1 MSFSI
6 DLRSTV
12 KTLEDEPLA
21 LGQAAVYLSRI
32 TRPGVSSAQYIS
44 HLKTISEDVKQ
55 RFRALLHAG
64 AEDTA
69 ETRLAALKHTLS
81 DKNGYVL
88 CNDGTDPVQSCDIT
102 RVVDCAKGS
111 DVILAILYIVA
122 ARSQGW
128 GIEGVDFP
136 GRFLCRLEQGGQRV
150 LFDPSQGCKIMQAP
164 DLRKILKAA
173 SGEQAELSAGYYEG
187 VTDVDVLIA
196 LQNRIKNR
204 QIECEDYE
212 GALKSVEAMR
222 VIDPQEYRLLLEAGV
237 LYMRTD
243 QHGKARPALE
253 QYIEVAPTPRDRQEA
268 LAIMQHLRL
277 DEE

>member
-12 KTLEDEPLA
+12 KTLGSEPLA
-21 LGQAAVYLSRI
+21 LGQAAVYLSSI
-32 TRPGVSSAQYIS
+32 TRPGVSSEQYIS
-44 HLKTISEDVKQ
+44 HLKTMAEDVKQ

-69 ETRLAALKHTLS
+69 ETRLAALKHSLA
-81 DKNGYVL
+81 DKNGYAAVL
-88 CNDGTDPVQSCDIT
+88 DGTDPVQGCDIT
-102 RVVDCAKGS
+102 RVIDCAKGS
-111 DVILAILYIVA
+111 DIILSILYIVA
-122 ARSQGW
+122 AREQGW
-128 GIEGVDFP
+128 TAEGVDFP
-136 GRFLCRLEQGGQRV
+136 GRFMCRIEDGGQRL
-150 LFDPSQGCKIMQAP
+150 LFDPTQDCKIMHAP
-164 DLRKILKAA
+164 DLRKVLKAL
-173 SGEQAELSAGYYEG
+173 SGEQAELSAAYYDG
-187 VTDVDVLIA
+187 VSDVETLIA

-277 DEE
+277 EDE